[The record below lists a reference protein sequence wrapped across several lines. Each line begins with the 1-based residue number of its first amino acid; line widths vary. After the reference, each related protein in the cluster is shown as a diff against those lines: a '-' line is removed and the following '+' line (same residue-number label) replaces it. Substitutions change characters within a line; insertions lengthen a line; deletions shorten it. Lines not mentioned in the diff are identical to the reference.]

1 MSDTTSEISNWVNTK
16 IKKAVVTGGAGF
28 IGSHLVDA
36 LLRSGYAVSV
46 IDSLVAG
53 KKENVPAGVS
63 LHVVDVRDAEALPAL
78 LADADVVFH
87 LAALPSVEYSLKKPV
102 EAHSVNVTGTVNVLA
117 MVGNGT
123 RVVLASSAAVY
134 GNTDVPVVSEDL
146 PAAPVNP
153 YGLHKYVSERY
164 LSLANIL
171 YGTQTVSLRFFN
183 AYGPRL
189 DPEGPYAAVVGRFLK
204 LSKEGK
210 PLTIVGDGNQTR
222 DFVHV
227 YDIAAALVQAGE
239 SPLVGKGEVINIGT
253 GRGTSV
259 NELAAAFG
267 GEREYLPPRK
277 EILTSCADVS
287 RAKDL
292 LGFTASVSLA
302 DGITGL
308 KQEWGII

>member
-1 MSDTTSEISNWVNTK
+1 MKTK
-16 IKKAVVTGGAGF
+16 NKKVVVTGGAGF

-36 LLRSGYAVSV
+36 LVKDGYAVSV

-53 KKENVPAGVS
+53 KKENVPVGVP
-63 LHVVDVRDAEALPAL
+63 LYVVDVRHSEELPAL
-78 LADADVVFH
+78 LSDVDIVFH
-87 LAALPSVEYSLKKPV
+87 LAALPSVEYSIKNPV
-102 EAHSVNVTGTVNVLA
+102 ETHEVNVTGTVNVLA
-117 MVGNGT
+117 AVGRGT

-134 GNTDVPVVSEDL
+134 GDTDVPAVSEDL

-164 LSLANIL
+164 LTLAATL

-189 DPEGPYAAVVGRFLK
+189 DPSGPYAAVIGRFLK
-204 LSKEGK
+204 LRKEGK
-210 PLTIVGDGNQTR
+210 PLTVVGDGNQTR

-227 YDIAAALVQAGE
+227 YDIVAALIRAGE
-239 SPLVGKGEVINIGT
+239 SPSVGKGEVINIGT
-253 GRGTSV
+253 GHGTSV

-267 GEREYLPPRK
+267 GEREYLPPRA
-277 EILTSCADVS
+277 EIRTSCALVS

-292 LGFTASVSLA
+292 LDFTASVSLA
-302 DGITGL
+302 DGIAEL
-308 KQEWGII
+308 KREWGIA